1 MISAT
6 QCAALVGLKSDDLV
20 LGVCVSSKHRSLLST
35 YLLSLHRGPMAVK
48 NLIVADLRRFRDLGA
63 FAYAGDLL
71 VVLRLFLMI
80 HPEARR
86 PRNPEAHDD
95 SKSIEGTDKSNVVE
109 LAGWIRTRRFD
120 NIVVQPPNAELPVDR
135 PATPS
140 SRFGLQTGQEP

>member
-6 QCAALVGLKSDDLV
+6 QCAALAGLKPDDLI

-80 HPEARR
+80 HPEARSA
-86 PRNPEAHDD
+86 RNSEAHDD
-95 SKSIEGTDKSNVVE
+95 CAPIDRAKNSNVIELEGWSRARKFDKMVVNRPNVE
-109 LAGWIRTRRFD
+109 LFAK
-120 NIVVQPPNAELPVDR
+120 R
-135 PATPS
+135 PAGAS
-140 SRFGLQTGQEP
+140 SRLRLLTGQEQ

>member
-6 QCAALVGLKSDDLV
+6 QCAALAGLKPDDLI

-80 HPEARR
+80 HPEARSA
-86 PRNPEAHDD
+86 RNSEAHNEHDP
-95 SKSIEGTDKSNVVE
+95 IETTTTNVIE
-109 LAGWIRTRRFD
+109 FEGWSRARRFGR
-120 NIVVQPPNAELPVDR
+120 IAVQRPNAELLAER
-135 PATPS
+135 PAKAS
-140 SRFGLQTGQEP
+140 SRFDMVTGQEQ